1 MLLGLK
7 ADGLEIEVAD
17 GVKNVDKIIIGIYN
31 KNLSKKG
38 EYSALLGIDVI

>member
-7 ADGLEIEVAD
+7 ADELEVEAED
-17 GVKNVDKIIIGIYN
+17 GIKNVDKVIIGIYN
-31 KNLSKKG
+31 KNFSKKG